1 MSFSLIAQVV
11 FDLAVLAAF
20 GVILV
25 RLNRPQRDDPRMS
38 RGLQLLSSKIAVLED
53 LNDRT
58 ERQVSQMLELIDA
71 KSRELQGKVKQSD
84 QQIQAIQ
91 ASMDRSLE
99 VAQIFQDRI
108 PHDEII
114 ERQNTLKYIT
124 AARLAHAGRSVDEIV
139 KEVDLPRG
147 EIEFIEKVN
156 RDQLSFREEELPAWA
171 RAPQPV
177 AGSRMQTPSPSAT
190 ETPSPLAQ
198 SPEQSLREL
207 GEKFRQASL

>member
-1 MSFSLIAQVV
+1 MTLSMIAQLV
-11 FDLAVLAAF
+11 FNVAVLAAF
-20 GVILV
+20 SVVFI
-25 RLNRPQRDDPRMS
+25 RLNRPQKDDPRMS

-58 ERQVSQMLELIDA
+58 EKQVAQMLELIDA
-71 KSRELQGKVKQSD
+71 KARELQTKLKQSE

-91 ASMDRSLE
+91 TSMDRSLE

-114 ERQNTLKYIT
+114 ERQNTLRYIT
-124 AARLAHAGRSVDEIV
+124 AARMAHAGQSVDQIA

-147 EIEFIEKVN
+147 EIEFIVKVN
-156 RDQLSFREEELPAWA
+156 KDQLSFREEELPAWA
-171 RAPQPV
+171 RAPQPTPTGPEV
-177 AGSRMQTPSPSAT
+177 AKSLAP
-190 ETPSPLAQ
+190 AQ

-207 GEKFRQASL
+207 GERFRQASL